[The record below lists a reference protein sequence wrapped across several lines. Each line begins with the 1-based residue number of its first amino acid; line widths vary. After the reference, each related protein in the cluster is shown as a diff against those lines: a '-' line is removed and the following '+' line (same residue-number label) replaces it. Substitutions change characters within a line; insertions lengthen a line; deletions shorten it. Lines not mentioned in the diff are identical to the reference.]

1 MKKYRFLSH
10 FAAQAPTQ
18 RGLGDRKD
26 ATSDKAGPS
35 GAAWEVREQF
45 FSVRGDFSAPPWAP
59 RVVQER
65 PREPKS
71 GQKELKSEPRWL
83 PKWCQGRYF

>member
-1 MKKYRFLSH
+1 MAKKRKRALTSTEGNHIKSPPLKKENFASKSIWKFIKKLWFLSH

-35 GAAWEVREQF
+35 GAAREVRERL
-45 FSVRGDFSAPPWAP
+45 FSVRGGFSAPP
-59 RVVQER
+59 
-65 PREPKS
+65 
-71 GQKELKSEPRWL
+71 
-83 PKWCQGRYF
+83 

>member
-1 MKKYRFLSH
+1 MAKKRKRALTSTEGNHIKSKKKENFVSKSRWKFIKKPRFLSH

-35 GAAWEVREQF
+35 GAAREVRERL
-45 FSVRGDFSAPPWAP
+45 FSVRGGFSAPP
-59 RVVQER
+59 
-65 PREPKS
+65 
-71 GQKELKSEPRWL
+71 
-83 PKWCQGRYF
+83 

>member
-1 MKKYRFLSH
+1 MEIHKKKHWFLNN

-35 GAAWEVREQF
+35 GAAREVRERLLLF
-45 FSVRGDFSAPPWAP
+45 GAPVGA
-59 RVVQER
+59 
-65 PREPKS
+65 
-71 GQKELKSEPRWL
+71 
-83 PKWCQGRYF
+83 